1 MYPSIMGRPYRET
14 NEKGTLIAVS
24 LRRIRS
30 LTLAEPDVNNRRQRV
45 RFVDRVDYAI
55 STAGV

>member
-1 MYPSIMGRPYRET
+1 MGRPYRDT

-55 STAGV
+55 STAVV